1 MTDALAEILSA
12 PRYSRESRKMLD
24 PQPGFWLVRLAKG
37 APQVP
42 AAIVR
47 VHTTA
52 EPGNPA
58 NLMERSPFLAAFV
71 AGEPVDLD
79 AVWQRRGEPI
89 TEAEYNFRIADLE
102 HAKAWR
108 PDDPRGKPREAVDWQ
123 NVLPF

>member
-1 MTDALAEILSA
+1 
-12 PRYSRESRKMLD
+12 MLD

-37 APQVP
+37 GPQAP

-52 EPGNPA
+52 EPGNPSNA
-58 NLMERSPFLAAFV
+58 MERSPFLAAFI

-79 AVWQRRGEPI
+79 AVWLLRGEPI
-89 TEAEYNFRIADLE
+89 TEAEYRFRVADIE

-123 NVLPF
+123 TVLPF